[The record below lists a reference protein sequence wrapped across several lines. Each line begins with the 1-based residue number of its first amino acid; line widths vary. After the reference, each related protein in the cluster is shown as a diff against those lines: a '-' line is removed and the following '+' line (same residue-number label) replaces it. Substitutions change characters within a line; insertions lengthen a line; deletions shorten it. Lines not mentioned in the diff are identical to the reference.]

1 MSDTPTNTEDSSTQ
15 HVDLETWQ
23 RAFLDRVL
31 DAGPST
37 RFHLTRNRLRR
48 FGPYAE
54 YPTHNTGRVTTVA
67 ITDEIASSA
76 YNNIATKPEKETP

>member
-1 MSDTPTNTEDSSTQ
+1 MTRRTNPEDSFTQ
-15 HVDLETWQ
+15 QVDLETWQ

-31 DAGPST
+31 DAGPAA
-37 RFHLTRNRLRR
+37 RFHLTRNRLRQVD
-48 FGPYAE
+48 PYAG